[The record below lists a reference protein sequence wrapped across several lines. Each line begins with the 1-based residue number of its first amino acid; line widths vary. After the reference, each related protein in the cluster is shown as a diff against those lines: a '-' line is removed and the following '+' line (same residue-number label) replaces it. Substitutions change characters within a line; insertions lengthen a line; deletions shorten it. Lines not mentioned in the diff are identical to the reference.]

1 MDVFKTQVHYDDN
14 EDLAIKLLPICREA
28 LEQVKTTD
36 EYPFGK
42 TSFYKQEIFTDI
54 LKKYPE
60 QLKQLQDFIIK
71 TVETHTHYYGY
82 DNDKIDY
89 GLTSIW
95 VSQMNKGGY
104 HEVHHHL
111 PGPHI
116 SGNFFINSDENSS
129 PLTFVRTT
137 DEISHNNCFP
147 KLPKRPLKQRE
158 GIYEIVEHKLEPK
171 VGRLYVFNSNLLHK
185 VTPNKSDDRIC
196 ISFNIM
202 MLPKGLPEDVE
213 IV

>member
-1 MDVFKTQVHYDDN
+1 MDVFRTQVHYDDN
-14 EDLAIKLLPICREA
+14 EDLAIKLLPICRET
-28 LEQVKTTD
+28 LEQVETTD
-36 EYPFGK
+36 EYSFGK

-60 QLKQLQDFIIK
+60 QLEQLQTFISK
-71 TVETHTHYYGY
+71 TVKMHTHYYGY

-137 DEISHNNCFP
+137 DEISHFNCFP

-158 GIYEIVEHKLEPK
+158 GIYEVVEQKLEPK

-202 MLPKGLPEDVE
+202 MLPKGLPEDME